1 MSAFQIIVIFAA
13 VAFHYLVAVGVYRG
27 IGDGGAN
34 TSMRVFLAIFWPAA
48 IGLVIGALGSR
59 IDALD
64 EHIGYDETTGEHSA

>member
-1 MSAFQIIVIFAA
+1 MSAAQFLIVVFA
-13 VAFHYLVAVGVYRG
+13 VVYYLVAVGVYRG
-27 IGDGGAN
+27 IGTGGAN
-34 TSMRVFLAIFWPAA
+34 TSTRVFMAIFWPAA